1 MEPYATY
8 PSAQTET
15 LLFED
20 REVLTENWK
29 YESGKTRNALIII
42 GAVLLLGDLL
52 SVASIGAFGKV
63 NYAYL
68 LIVPMVFMGLGLFAV
83 SQPRTA
89 ALTACVAFALLT
101 GITVYIFGG
110 VGLITGW
117 LAKAVIV
124 FFLISAMRHAR
135 EAEDFRHRLNAL
147 K

>member
-8 PSAQTET
+8 PPAPNEA

-20 REVLTENWK
+20 RDVLTENWE
-29 YESGKTRNALIII
+29 YESGKTRNALMIV

-89 ALTACVAFALLT
+89 AITACVAFALLT
-101 GITVYIFGG
+101 GITVYVFGG

-117 LAKAVIV
+117 LAKAVIL
-124 FFLISAMRHAR
+124 FFLISALRHAR
-135 EAEDFRHRLNAL
+135 EAEEFRNRLHAL